1 MGFFKKVF
9 KGIGKVF
16 KKIGKG
22 IKSAFKKFGKFMNK
36 IGILGQVA
44 MFFIMPYVGQAL
56 GSMWTGIAGQTAAQ
70 GTATA
75 AANVTAQAAGQ
86 QVGATVAQQAA
97 GKVATKALAEGV
109 KKGVLEAVVQEGVTS
124 YVATQATGLMA
135 SNAVAQGVGHV
146 MQFTANTV
154 GKVGTVFNNITKGVT
169 DTLGNFAKTAS
180 NNMFGTSFDAAANF
194 FGPGDSAFGRS
205 FGSESR
211 FQNLT
216 GSENLF
222 ETFKED
228 RIAETEAQLN
238 TKAGQ
243 RSMDRT
249 VAESSS
255 DWESFEQGKKEFIS
269 DPAYD
274 KMIADG
280 TTNVT
285 ASADVN
291 AYMRDPS
298 QMRLDITDIDNTNL
312 LRQEGLSQNVIDN
325 LGVTEFP
332 VERAPSFE
340 YFKPTS
346 SEVFDGINVA
356 PELSVNNIKLPSLD
370 YNVATDVGFD
380 PMSQENFARGM
391 LDDAGAMAGNVNPD
405 KVYQPSLLERMGTGI
420 KNIPERASAKI
431 GEIAAD
437 PLGYVG
443 KGMEKRFQSGVQT
456 RLMQEAGIL
465 AKPEYNVQN
474 IRNVAYVPSFESFG
488 SSQQQYGAPAI
499 MDARAFEQQ
508 VTNNPS
514 PYGYTAFQY
523 GNYMAQYGQTA

>member
-1 MGFFKKVF
+1 M
-9 KGIGKVF
+9 
-16 KKIGKG
+16 
-22 IKSAFKKFGKFMNK
+22 
-36 IGILGQVA
+36 
-44 MFFIMPYVGQAL
+44 
-56 GSMWTGIAGQTAAQ
+56 AG
-70 GTATA
+70 
-75 AANVTAQAAGQ
+75 
-86 QVGATVAQQAA
+86 
-97 GKVATKALAEGV
+97 
-109 KKGVLEAVVQEGVTS
+109 
-124 YVATQATGLMA
+124 
-135 SNAVAQGVGHV
+135 NAVARGVGHV

-216 GSENLF
+216 GSESVF
-222 ETFKED
+222 ENFKKD
-228 RIAETEAQLN
+228 RIAETELKLN

-243 RSMDRT
+243 KSMDRT

-255 DWESFEQGKKEFIS
+255 DWESFEQGKKDFIS
-269 DPAYD
+269 DPTYD
-274 KMIADG
+274 QMIADG
-280 TTNVT
+280 TTNMT
-285 ASADVN
+285 ASADVD

-298 QMRLDITDIDNTNL
+298 QMRLDITDIDNTSL
-312 LRQEGLSQNVIDN
+312 LREQGVSQSVIDN

-332 VERAPSFE
+332 VVERAPFFE
-340 YFKPTS
+340 YGQVGSKG
-346 SEVFDGINVA
+346 VLDGINVA
-356 PELSVNNIKLPSLD
+356 PELSVNNIKLSSLD
-370 YNVATDVGFD
+370 YNVATDVGFN
-380 PMSQENFARGM
+380 PMGQENFARGM
-391 LDDAGAMAGNVNPD
+391 LDDAGAMVGNANPD
-405 KVYQPSLLERMGTGI
+405 AVYQPSLLERIGTGI
-420 KNIPERASAKI
+420 RNIPERTFAKAS
-431 GEIAAD
+431 EIASD

-443 KGMEKRFQSGVQT
+443 KGMEERFQSGVQT
-456 RLMQEAGIL
+456 RLMQEAGVI

-474 IRNVAYVPSFESFG
+474 ISNVAYVPSFESFG
-488 SSQQQYGAPAI
+488 GSQQQYGAPET

>member
-135 SNAVAQGVGHV
+135 SNAVARGVGYV

-154 GKVGTVFNNITKGVT
+154 GKVGNVFNNITKGVT

-180 NNMFGTSFDAAANF
+180 NNMFGTSFDAASNF
-194 FGPGDSAFGRS
+194 FTGGDSALSRS
-205 FGSESR
+205 FGDQSR

-228 RIAETEAQLN
+228 RIAETEAKLN
-238 TKAGQ
+238 TSAGQ
-243 RSMDRT
+243 RSMAKT
-249 VAESSS
+249 VNESSS
-255 DWESFEQGKKEFIS
+255 DWESFEQGKKDFIS
-269 DPAYD
+269 DPTYD
-274 KMIADG
+274 RIIAEGDTNMVASTG
-280 TTNVT
+280 TSVPDSAAFSPTVLPDAATQRAT
-285 ASADVN
+285 AESGLGELYDVLET
-291 AYMRDPS
+291 AQYGPKP
-298 QMRLDITDIDNTNL
+298 I
-312 LRQEGLSQNVIDN
+312 
-325 LGVTEFP
+325 
-332 VERAPSFE
+332 VE
-340 YFKPTS
+340 T
-346 SEVFDGINVA
+346 
-356 PELSVNNIKLPSLD
+356 
-370 YNVATDVGFD
+370 
-380 PMSQENFARGM
+380 
-391 LDDAGAMAGNVNPD
+391 
-405 KVYQPSLLERMGTGI
+405 PSLLERIGTGI
-420 KNIPERASAKI
+420 RNIPERTFAKAS
-431 GEIAAD
+431 EIASD

-443 KGMEKRFQSGVQT
+443 KGMEERFQSGVQT
-456 RLMQEAGIL
+456 RLMQEAGVI

-474 IRNVAYVPSFESFG
+474 ISNVAYVPSFESFG
-488 SSQQQYGAPAI
+488 GSQQQYGAPET
-499 MDARAFEQQ
+499 MNARAFEQQ
-508 VTNNPS
+508 VTNSPN

-523 GNYMAQYGQTA
+523 GNYMAQFAQTA